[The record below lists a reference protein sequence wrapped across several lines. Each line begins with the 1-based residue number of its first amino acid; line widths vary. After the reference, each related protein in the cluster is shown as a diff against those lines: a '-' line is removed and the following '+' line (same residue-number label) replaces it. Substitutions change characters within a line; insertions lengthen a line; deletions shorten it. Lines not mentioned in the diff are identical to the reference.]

1 MKCSIKRRHLPPS
14 PPTATKT
21 VHNDRFTGYTRI
33 CEMPT
38 PSPAVELQIPPQK
51 SDSQRAQKEKEMKLI
66 LDLAR
71 QGKTASEIE
80 KETGYSRIRIQ
91 QMVNRYAEYGA
102 KLKPEPKKKKPAAV
116 KPPKPP
122 KPPKPT
128 TGIWTEE
135 NINKLI
141 ELHRQGLTYSR
152 IADEMHTTKGAVSA
166 QISRLIERG
175 ALESRTKDLEWTLEE
190 IERITDLRRKGKT
203 WAEIGDVFGK
213 KATAC
218 QGAWRRWND
227 KQDSMRRVFR
237 RMDDSRG
244 KP

>member
-1 MKCSIKRRHLPPS
+1 MHSMKIKRHLPPS

-21 VHNDRFTGYTRI
+21 VHNDRFTGYARI

-51 SDSQRAQKEKEMKLI
+51 SDSQRAQKEREMKII

-80 KETGYSRIRIQ
+80 KETGYNKVRIQ

-141 ELHRQGLTYSR
+141 ELHRQGLTYSEIGR
-152 IADEMHTTKGAVSA
+152 ELGVTKNSVSPKVRVLVEA
-166 QISRLIERG
+166 GVLKP
-175 ALESRTKDLEWTLEE
+175 RTEQFSWPQKDVD
-190 IERITDLRRKGKT
+190 RMMQLRAEGKT
-203 WAEIGDVFGK
+203 WGEISDQLGRK
-213 KATAC
+213 ITAC
-218 QGAWRRWND
+218 HNKYCKEVEKRKCQ
-227 KQDSMRRVFR
+227 K
-237 RMDDSRG
+237 
-244 KP
+244 K

>member
-1 MKCSIKRRHLPPS
+1 MKIKRHLPPS

-21 VHNDRFTGYTRI
+21 VHNNRFTGYSKI

-51 SDSQRAQKEKEMKLI
+51 SDSQRAQREKEMKLI

-80 KETGYSRIRIQ
+80 KETGYNKVRIQ

-128 TGIWTEE
+128 TSIWTEE

-141 ELHRQGLTYSR
+141 ELHRQGLTYSE
-152 IADEMHTTKGAVSA
+152 IARELGVTKNSVTSKVQRMINFG
-166 QISRLIERG
+166 I
-175 ALESRTKDLEWTLEE
+175 LESRMDHILWSEE
-190 IERITDLRRKGKT
+190 DIEMLFKLREDGKT
-203 WAEIGDVFGK
+203 WAEIGKVFGK
-213 KATAC
+213 SSNTC
-218 QGAWRRWND
+218 QVTFSRLLERRTDNRCR
-227 KQDSMRRVFR
+227 KQSE
-237 RMDDSRG
+237 
-244 KP
+244 

>member
-1 MKCSIKRRHLPPS
+1 MHSMKIKRHLPPS
-14 PPTATKT
+14 PLTATKT
-21 VHNDRFTGYTRI
+21 VHNDRFTGYSKI

-51 SDSQRAQKEKEMKLI
+51 SDSQRAQREKEMKLI

-80 KETGYSRIRIQ
+80 RETGYSKVRVL

-102 KLKPEPKKKKPAAV
+102 KLKPEPKKKKTATV

-122 KPPKPT
+122 KPPKTT

-141 ELHRQGLTYSR
+141 ALHQQGLTYSE
-152 IADEMHTTKGAVSA
+152 IARELGITKNSVTSKV
-166 QISRLIERG
+166 QRLINFG
-175 ALESRTKDLEWTLEE
+175 ILESRMDHILWSEEDLEMMFK
-190 IERITDLRRKGKT
+190 LREDGKT
-203 WAEIGDVFGK
+203 WTEIGQIFGK
-213 KATAC
+213 SSNTC
-218 QGAWRRWND
+218 QVTFSRWLERGQKCR
-227 KQDSMRRVFR
+227 KQ
-237 RMDDSRG
+237 
-244 KP
+244 

>member
-1 MKCSIKRRHLPPS
+1 MHSMKIKRHLPPS

-21 VHNDRFTGYTRI
+21 VHNDRFTGYSKI
-33 CEMPT
+33 CEMPA

-51 SDSQRAQKEKEMKLI
+51 SDSQRAQKEREMKAI

-80 KETGYSRIRIQ
+80 KETGYNKVRIQ

-122 KPPKPT
+122 KPQKPT

-141 ELHRQGLTYSR
+141 ELHRQGLTYSEIGR
-152 IADEMHTTKGAVSA
+152 ELGITKNSVTSKVQRMINIG
-166 QISRLIERG
+166 I
-175 ALESRTKDLEWTLEE
+175 LESRMDHILWSEE
-190 IERITDLRRKGKT
+190 DIEMLFKLREDGKT
-203 WAEIGDVFGK
+203 WAEIGKVFGK
-213 KATAC
+213 SSNTC
-218 QGAWRRWND
+218 QVTFSRLLERRTDNRCR
-227 KQDSMRRVFR
+227 KQSE
-237 RMDDSRG
+237 
-244 KP
+244 

>member
-1 MKCSIKRRHLPPS
+1 MHSMKIKRHLPPS

-21 VHNDRFTGYTRI
+21 VHDDRFTGYTRI

-51 SDSQRAQKEKEMKLI
+51 SDSQRAQREKEMKLI

-80 KETGYSRIRIQ
+80 KETGYNKVRIM

-102 KLKPEPKKKKPAAV
+102 KLKPEPKKKKPVSV

-128 TGIWTEE
+128 TSIWTEE

-141 ELHRQGLTYSR
+141 ELHRQGLTYSE
-152 IADEMHTTKGAVSA
+152 IARELGITKNSVTSKV
-166 QISRLIERG
+166 QRLINFG
-175 ALESRTKDLEWTLEE
+175 ILESRMDHILWSEKDLEMLFK
-190 IERITDLRRKGKT
+190 LREDGKT
-203 WAEIGDVFGK
+203 WAEIGKIFGK
-213 KATAC
+213 SSNTC
-218 QGAWRRWND
+218 QVTFSRLLERRQKCR
-227 KQDSMRRVFR
+227 KQSE
-237 RMDDSRG
+237 
-244 KP
+244 

>member
-1 MKCSIKRRHLPPS
+1 MHSMKIKRHLPPS

-21 VHNDRFTGYTRI
+21 VHNDRFTGYSKI

-51 SDSQRAQKEKEMKLI
+51 SDSQRAQKEREMKLI

-80 KETGYSRIRIQ
+80 RETGYNKVRIQ

-141 ELHRQGLTYSR
+141 ELHRQGLTYSEIGR
-152 IADEMHTTKGAVSA
+152 ELGITKNSVTSKVQRMINFG
-166 QISRLIERG
+166 I
-175 ALESRTKDLEWTLEE
+175 LESRMDHILWSEE
-190 IERITDLRRKGKT
+190 DIEMLFKLREDGKT
-203 WAEIGDVFGK
+203 WAEIGQVFGK
-213 KATAC
+213 SSNTC
-218 QGAWRRWND
+218 QVTFSRLLERRTDNKCR
-227 KQDSMRRVFR
+227 KQSE
-237 RMDDSRG
+237 
-244 KP
+244 

>member
-1 MKCSIKRRHLPPS
+1 MKCSIKRRELPPS

-21 VHNDRFTGYTRI
+21 VHNDRFTGYSKI

-38 PSPAVELQIPPQK
+38 PSPVVELQIPPQK
-51 SDSQRAQKEKEMKLI
+51 SDSQRAQKEREMKLI

-80 KETGYSRIRIQ
+80 KETGYNKVRIQ

-116 KPPKPP
+116 RPPKPP

-128 TGIWTEE
+128 TSIWTEE

-141 ELHRQGLTYSR
+141 ELHRQGLTYSEIGR
-152 IADEMHTTKGAVSA
+152 ELGITKNSVTSKV
-166 QISRLIERG
+166 QRLINFG
-175 ALESRTKDLEWTLEE
+175 ILESRMDHILWSEE
-190 IERITDLRRKGKT
+190 DIEMLFKLREDGKT
-203 WAEIGDVFGK
+203 WAEIGEVFGK
-213 KATAC
+213 SSNTC
-218 QGAWRRWND
+218 QVTFSRLLERRQKCR
-227 KQDSMRRVFR
+227 KQSE
-237 RMDDSRG
+237 
-244 KP
+244 

>member
-1 MKCSIKRRHLPPS
+1 
-14 PPTATKT
+14 
-21 VHNDRFTGYTRI
+21 
-33 CEMPT
+33 
-38 PSPAVELQIPPQK
+38 
-51 SDSQRAQKEKEMKLI
+51 MKLI

-80 KETGYSRIRIQ
+80 KETGYNKVRIQ

-141 ELHRQGLTYSR
+141 ELHKQGLTYSEIGR
-152 IADEMHTTKGAVSA
+152 ELGVTKNSVTSKVQRMINFG
-166 QISRLIERG
+166 I
-175 ALESRTKDLEWTLEE
+175 LESRMDHILWSEEDLEMLFK
-190 IERITDLRRKGKT
+190 LREDGKT
-203 WAEIGDVFGK
+203 WAEIGQVFGK
-213 KATAC
+213 SSNTC
-218 QGAWRRWND
+218 QVTFSRLLERRQKCR
-227 KQDSMRRVFR
+227 KQSE
-237 RMDDSRG
+237 
-244 KP
+244 

>member
-1 MKCSIKRRHLPPS
+1 MHSMKIKRHLPPS

-21 VHNDRFTGYTRI
+21 VHNDRFTGYSKI

-51 SDSQRAQKEKEMKLI
+51 SDSQRAQKEREMKLI

-80 KETGYSRIRIQ
+80 RETGYSKVRIQ

-141 ELHRQGLTYSR
+141 ELHRQGLTYSE
-152 IADEMHTTKGAVSA
+152 IARELGMTKNSVTSKVQRMINFG
-166 QISRLIERG
+166 I
-175 ALESRTKDLEWTLEE
+175 LESRMDHILWSEE
-190 IERITDLRRKGKT
+190 DIEMLFKLREDGKT
-203 WAEIGDVFGK
+203 WAEIGKFFGK
-213 KATAC
+213 SSNTC
-218 QGAWRRWND
+218 QVTFSRLLERRQKCR
-227 KQDSMRRVFR
+227 KQSE
-237 RMDDSRG
+237 
-244 KP
+244 

>member
-1 MKCSIKRRHLPPS
+1 MHSMKIKRHLPPS

-21 VHNDRFTGYTRI
+21 VHNDRFTGYSKI

-51 SDSQRAQKEKEMKLI
+51 SDSQRAQKEREMKLI

-80 KETGYSRIRIQ
+80 KETGYNKVRIQ

-128 TGIWTEE
+128 TSIWTEE

-141 ELHRQGLTYSR
+141 ELHRQGLTYSE
-152 IADEMHTTKGAVSA
+152 IARELGTTKKSVTSKV
-166 QISRLIERG
+166 QRLINFG
-175 ALESRTKDLEWTLEE
+175 ILESRMDHILWSEE
-190 IERITDLRRKGKT
+190 DIEMLFKLREDGKT
-203 WAEIGDVFGK
+203 WAEIGEVFGK
-213 KATAC
+213 SSNTC
-218 QGAWRRWND
+218 QVTFSRLLERRQKCR
-227 KQDSMRRVFR
+227 KQSE
-237 RMDDSRG
+237 
-244 KP
+244 

>member
-1 MKCSIKRRHLPPS
+1 MHSMKIKRHLPPS

-38 PSPAVELQIPPQK
+38 PSPAVKLQIPPQK
-51 SDSQRAQKEKEMKLI
+51 SDSQRAQREKEMKLI

-80 KETGYSRIRIQ
+80 KETGYNKVRIM
-91 QMVNRYAEYGA
+91 QMANRYAEYGA
-102 KLKPEPKKKKPAAV
+102 KLKPEPKKKKPVSV

-128 TGIWTEE
+128 TSIWTEE

-141 ELHRQGLTYSR
+141 ELHRQGLTYSE
-152 IADEMHTTKGAVSA
+152 IARELGITKNSVTSKV
-166 QISRLIERG
+166 QRLINFG
-175 ALESRTKDLEWTLEE
+175 ILESRMDHILWSEE
-190 IERITDLRRKGKT
+190 DIEKLFKLREDGKT
-203 WAEIGDVFGK
+203 WAEIGQIFGK
-213 KATAC
+213 SSNTC
-218 QGAWRRWND
+218 QVTFSRLLERRQKCR
-227 KQDSMRRVFR
+227 KQSE
-237 RMDDSRG
+237 
-244 KP
+244 

>member
-1 MKCSIKRRHLPPS
+1 MHSMKIKRHLPPS

-21 VHNDRFTGYTRI
+21 IHNDRFTGYARI

-51 SDSQRAQKEKEMKLI
+51 SDSQRAQKEREMKLI

-80 KETGYSRIRIQ
+80 RETGYNKVRIQ

-141 ELHRQGLTYSR
+141 ELHRQGLTYSE
-152 IADEMHTTKGAVSA
+152 IARELGITKNSVTSKV
-166 QISRLIERG
+166 QRLIYFG
-175 ALESRTKDLEWTLEE
+175 ILESRMDHILWSEE
-190 IERITDLRRKGKT
+190 DIEMLFKLREDGKT
-203 WAEIGDVFGK
+203 WAEIGKFFGK
-213 KATAC
+213 SSSTC
-218 QGAWRRWND
+218 QVTFSRLLERRQKCR
-227 KQDSMRRVFR
+227 KQSE
-237 RMDDSRG
+237 
-244 KP
+244 

>member
-1 MKCSIKRRHLPPS
+1 MKCSIKRRELPPS

-21 VHNDRFTGYTRI
+21 VHNDRFTGYSKI

-38 PSPAVELQIPPQK
+38 PSPVVELQIPPQK
-51 SDSQRAQKEKEMKLI
+51 SDSQRAQKEREMKLI

-80 KETGYSRIRIQ
+80 KETGYNKVRIQ

-128 TGIWTEE
+128 TSIWTEE

-141 ELHRQGLTYSR
+141 ELHRQGLTYSEIGR
-152 IADEMHTTKGAVSA
+152 ELGITKNSVTSKV
-166 QISRLIERG
+166 QRLINFG
-175 ALESRTKDLEWTLEE
+175 ILESRMDHILWSEE
-190 IERITDLRRKGKT
+190 DIEMLFKLREDGKT
-203 WAEIGDVFGK
+203 WAEIGEVFGK
-213 KATAC
+213 SSNTC
-218 QGAWRRWND
+218 QVTFSRLLERRQKCR
-227 KQDSMRRVFR
+227 KQSE
-237 RMDDSRG
+237 
-244 KP
+244 

>member
-1 MKCSIKRRHLPPS
+1 MHSMKIKRHLPPS

-21 VHNDRFTGYTRI
+21 VHNDRFTGYARI

-51 SDSQRAQKEKEMKLI
+51 SDSQRAQKEREMKVI

-80 KETGYSRIRIQ
+80 RETGYNKVRIM

-128 TGIWTEE
+128 TSIWTEA

-141 ELHRQGLTYSR
+141 ELHRQGLTYSE
-152 IADEMHTTKGAVSA
+152 IARELGITKNSVTSKV
-166 QISRLIERG
+166 QRLINFG
-175 ALESRTKDLEWTLEE
+175 ILESRMDHILWSEKDLEMLFK
-190 IERITDLRRKGKT
+190 LREDGKT
-203 WAEIGDVFGK
+203 WAEIGEAFGK
-213 KATAC
+213 SSNTC
-218 QGAWRRWND
+218 QVTFSRLLERGQKCR
-227 KQDSMRRVFR
+227 KQSE
-237 RMDDSRG
+237 
-244 KP
+244 

>member
-1 MKCSIKRRHLPPS
+1 MHSMKIKRHLPPS

-21 VHNDRFTGYTRI
+21 VRNDRFTGYARI

-51 SDSQRAQKEKEMKLI
+51 SDSQRAQKEREMKVI

-80 KETGYSRIRIQ
+80 RETGYNKVRIQ

-102 KLKPEPKKKKPAAV
+102 KLTPEPKKKKPAAV

-141 ELHRQGLTYSR
+141 ELHRQGLTYSEIGR
-152 IADEMHTTKGAVSA
+152 ELGVTKNSVTSKVQRMINFG
-166 QISRLIERG
+166 I
-175 ALESRTKDLEWTLEE
+175 LESRMDHILWSEKDLEKLFK
-190 IERITDLRRKGKT
+190 LRADGKT
-203 WAEIGDVFGK
+203 WAEIGQVFGK
-213 KATAC
+213 SSNTC
-218 QGAWRRWND
+218 QVTFSRLLERGQKCR
-227 KQDSMRRVFR
+227 KQSE
-237 RMDDSRG
+237 
-244 KP
+244 

>member
-1 MKCSIKRRHLPPS
+1 MHSMKIKRHLPPS

-21 VHNDRFTGYTRI
+21 VHNDRFTGYSKI

-51 SDSQRAQKEKEMKLI
+51 SDSQRAQKEREMKLI

-80 KETGYSRIRIQ
+80 KETGYNKVRIQ

-128 TGIWTEE
+128 TSIWTEE

-141 ELHRQGLTYSR
+141 ELHRQGLTYSEIGR
-152 IADEMHTTKGAVSA
+152 ELGITKNSVTSKV
-166 QISRLIERG
+166 QRLINFG
-175 ALESRTKDLEWTLEE
+175 ILESRMDHILWSEE
-190 IERITDLRRKGKT
+190 DIEMLFKLREDGKT
-203 WAEIGDVFGK
+203 WAEIGQFFGK
-213 KATAC
+213 SSNTC
-218 QGAWRRWND
+218 QVTFSRLLERRQKCR
-227 KQDSMRRVFR
+227 KQSE
-237 RMDDSRG
+237 
-244 KP
+244 

>member
-1 MKCSIKRRHLPPS
+1 MHSMKIKRHLPPS

-21 VHNDRFTGYTRI
+21 VHNDRFTGYSKN

-51 SDSQRAQKEKEMKLI
+51 NDSQRAQREKEMKLI

-80 KETGYSRIRIQ
+80 KETGYSKVRIQ

-128 TGIWTEE
+128 TSIWTEE
-135 NINKLI
+135 NVNKLI
-141 ELHRQGLTYSR
+141 ELHRQGLTYSEIGR
-152 IADEMHTTKGAVSA
+152 ELGVTKNSVTSKVQRMINFG
-166 QISRLIERG
+166 I
-175 ALESRTKDLEWTLEE
+175 LESRMEHILWSEE
-190 IERITDLRRKGKT
+190 DIEMLFKLREDGKT
-203 WAEIGDVFGK
+203 WAEIGKFFGK
-213 KATAC
+213 SSNTC
-218 QGAWRRWND
+218 QVTFSRLLERRQKCR
-227 KQDSMRRVFR
+227 KQSE
-237 RMDDSRG
+237 
-244 KP
+244 

>member
-1 MKCSIKRRHLPPS
+1 MHSMKIKRHLPPS

-21 VHNDRFTGYTRI
+21 VHNDRFTGYSKI

-38 PSPAVELQIPPQK
+38 PSPAVELQIPPQR
-51 SDSQRAQKEKEMKLI
+51 SDSQRAQKEREMKLI

-80 KETGYSRIRIQ
+80 KETGYNKVRIQ

-128 TGIWTEE
+128 TSIWTEE

-141 ELHRQGLTYSR
+141 ALHRQGLTYSEIGR
-152 IADEMHTTKGAVSA
+152 ELGITKNSVTSKVQRMINFG
-166 QISRLIERG
+166 I
-175 ALESRTKDLEWTLEE
+175 LESRMDHILWSEE
-190 IERITDLRRKGKT
+190 DIEMLFKLREDGKT
-203 WAEIGDVFGK
+203 WAEIGQFFGK
-213 KATAC
+213 SSNTC
-218 QGAWRRWND
+218 QVTFSRLLERRTDNRCR
-227 KQDSMRRVFR
+227 KQSE
-237 RMDDSRG
+237 
-244 KP
+244 

>member
-1 MKCSIKRRHLPPS
+1 MHSMKIKRHLPPS

-21 VHNDRFTGYTRI
+21 VHNDRFTGYSKI

-51 SDSQRAQKEKEMKLI
+51 SDSQRAQREKEMKLI

-80 KETGYSRIRIQ
+80 RETGYSKVRVQ

-141 ELHRQGLTYSR
+141 ELHKQGLTYSE
-152 IADEMHTTKGAVSA
+152 IARELGVTKNSVTSKVQRMINFG
-166 QISRLIERG
+166 I
-175 ALESRTKDLEWTLEE
+175 LESRMDHILWSEE
-190 IERITDLRRKGKT
+190 DIEMLFKLREDGKT
-203 WAEIGDVFGK
+203 WAEIGQVFGK
-213 KATAC
+213 SSNTC
-218 QGAWRRWND
+218 QVTFSRLLERRQKCR
-227 KQDSMRRVFR
+227 KQSE
-237 RMDDSRG
+237 
-244 KP
+244 

>member
-1 MKCSIKRRHLPPS
+1 MHSMKIKRHLPPS

-21 VHNDRFTGYTRI
+21 VHNDRFTGYARI

-51 SDSQRAQKEKEMKLI
+51 SDSQRAQREKEMKII

-80 KETGYSRIRIQ
+80 RETGYNKVRIQ

-141 ELHRQGLTYSR
+141 ELHRQGLTYSEIGR
-152 IADEMHTTKGAVSA
+152 ELGVTKNSVSPKVRVLVEA
-166 QISRLIERG
+166 GVLKP
-175 ALESRTKDLEWTLEE
+175 RTEQFSWPQKDVD
-190 IERITDLRRKGKT
+190 RMMQLRAEGKT
-203 WAEIGDVFGK
+203 WGEISDQLGRK
-213 KATAC
+213 ITAC
-218 QGAWRRWND
+218 HNKYCKEVEKRKCQ
-227 KQDSMRRVFR
+227 K
-237 RMDDSRG
+237 
-244 KP
+244 K

>member
-1 MKCSIKRRHLPPS
+1 MHSMKIKRHLPPS

-21 VHNDRFTGYTRI
+21 VHNDRFTGYSKI

-51 SDSQRAQKEKEMKLI
+51 SDSQRAQREKEMKLI

-80 KETGYSRIRIQ
+80 KETGYNKVRIQ

-122 KPPKPT
+122 KPQKPT
-128 TGIWTEE
+128 TSIWTEE

-141 ELHRQGLTYSR
+141 DLHRQGLTYSEIGR
-152 IADEMHTTKGAVSA
+152 ELGVTKNSVTSKVQRMINFG
-166 QISRLIERG
+166 I
-175 ALESRTKDLEWTLEE
+175 LESRMDHILWSEE
-190 IERITDLRRKGKT
+190 DIEMLFKLREDGKT
-203 WAEIGDVFGK
+203 WAEIGQFFGK
-213 KATAC
+213 SSNTC
-218 QGAWRRWND
+218 QVTFSRLLERRTDNKCR
-227 KQDSMRRVFR
+227 KQSE
-237 RMDDSRG
+237 
-244 KP
+244 

>member
-1 MKCSIKRRHLPPS
+1 MHSMKIKRHLPPS

-21 VHNDRFTGYTRI
+21 VHNDRFTGYSKI

-51 SDSQRAQKEKEMKLI
+51 SDSQRAQREKEMKLI

-80 KETGYSRIRIQ
+80 KETGYNKVRIQ

-141 ELHRQGLTYSR
+141 ELHRQGLTYSE
-152 IADEMHTTKGAVSA
+152 IARELGITKNSVTSKV
-166 QISRLIERG
+166 QRLINLG
-175 ALESRTKDLEWTLEE
+175 VLESRMDHILWTEEDL
-190 IERITDLRRKGKT
+190 DKMFKLRADGKT
-203 WAEIGDVFGK
+203 WAEIGEFFGK
-213 KATAC
+213 SSNTC
-218 QGAWRRWND
+218 QVTFSRLLERRQKCR
-227 KQDSMRRVFR
+227 KQSE
-237 RMDDSRG
+237 
-244 KP
+244 

>member
-1 MKCSIKRRHLPPS
+1 MHSMKIKRHLPPS

-21 VHNDRFTGYTRI
+21 VHNDRFTGYSKI

-51 SDSQRAQKEKEMKLI
+51 SDSQRAQREKEMKLI

-80 KETGYSRIRIQ
+80 KETGYNKVRIQ

-116 KPPKPP
+116 RPPKPP

-141 ELHRQGLTYSR
+141 ELHRQGLTYSEIGR
-152 IADEMHTTKGAVSA
+152 ELGVTKNSVTSKV
-166 QISRLIERG
+166 QRLINFG
-175 ALESRTKDLEWTLEE
+175 ILESRMDHILWSEE
-190 IERITDLRRKGKT
+190 DIEMLFKLREDGKT
-203 WAEIGDVFGK
+203 WAEIGEFFGK
-213 KATAC
+213 SSNTC
-218 QGAWRRWND
+218 QVTFSRLLERRQKCR
-227 KQDSMRRVFR
+227 KQSE
-237 RMDDSRG
+237 
-244 KP
+244 

>member
-1 MKCSIKRRHLPPS
+1 MKCSIKRRELPPS

-21 VHNDRFTGYTRI
+21 VHNDRFTGYSKI

-51 SDSQRAQKEKEMKLI
+51 SDSQRAQREKEMKLI

-80 KETGYSRIRIQ
+80 KETGYSKVRVQ

-128 TGIWTEE
+128 TSIWTEE

-141 ELHRQGLTYSR
+141 ELHRQGLTYSEIGR
-152 IADEMHTTKGAVSA
+152 ELGVTKNSVTSKVQRMINFG
-166 QISRLIERG
+166 I
-175 ALESRTKDLEWTLEE
+175 LESRMDHILWSEE
-190 IERITDLRRKGKT
+190 DIEMLFKLREDGKT
-203 WAEIGDVFGK
+203 WAEIGQFFGK
-213 KATAC
+213 SSNTC
-218 QGAWRRWND
+218 QVTFSRLLERRTDNRCR
-227 KQDSMRRVFR
+227 KQSE
-237 RMDDSRG
+237 
-244 KP
+244 